1 MTAIRLMVGIVL
13 CLVVF
18 VIGQYLVGIESP
30 FTQFMGLMLKIC
42 GGLGAGFAIAE
53 YRGDLLNNG
62 Y

>member
-1 MTAIRLMVGIVL
+1 MAVFRLMVGIVL
-13 CLVVF
+13 CLMVF
-18 VIGQYLVGIESP
+18 AFGQYLVGIESP

-53 YRGDLLNNG
+53 YRGEILNNG

>member
-1 MTAIRLMVGIVL
+1 MAMIRLVTGIVL
-13 CLVVF
+13 CLIVF
-18 VIGQYLVGIESP
+18 ALGQYLVGIESP
-30 FTQFMGLMLKIC
+30 FTQFMGLTLKIC

>member
-1 MTAIRLMVGIVL
+1 MAAFRLMVGIVL

-18 VIGQYLVGIESP
+18 IFGQYLVGIESP
-30 FTQFMGLMLKIC
+30 MTQFMGLMLKIC

-53 YRGDLLNNG
+53 YRGEILNNG